1 MKNALLPVV
10 LLSLLCLASSR
21 AQEVAA
27 TEGETKVI
35 QAENVAELEGLVGS
49 DVVVEGIVRNVG
61 KAPGDSITF
70 LNFGDRKSGFV
81 AVVFQSAY
89 GQFPDGLDKFAQ
101 QKVRVTGKLEK
112 YRDRQIQI
120 KISTPDQI
128 EVVEEAAP

>member
-1 MKNALLPVV
+1 MKTLLPALL
-10 LLSLLCLASSR
+10 LAFICLATAR
-21 AQEVAA
+21 AEEEAP
-27 TEGETKVI
+27 KVI
-35 QAENVAELEGLVGS
+35 MAENISELESMVGT
-49 DVVVEGIVRNVG
+49 DVVVEGTIRNVG

-89 GQFPDGLDKFAQ
+89 GNFPDGLEKFAQ

-120 KISTPDQI
+120 KIATPDQI
-128 EVVEEAAP
+128 EVVEEAAAP